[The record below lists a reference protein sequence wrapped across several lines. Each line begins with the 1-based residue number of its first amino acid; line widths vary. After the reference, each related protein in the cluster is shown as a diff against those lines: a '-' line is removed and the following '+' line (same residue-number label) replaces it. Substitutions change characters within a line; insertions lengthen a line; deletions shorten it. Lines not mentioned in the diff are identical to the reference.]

1 VNAHKFS
8 GRKPDQSGNSIP
20 KKGNAMQ
27 SLRILLM
34 MVALLAI
41 VATADAQPTADAR
54 VADIVR
60 AGKLRVALFLPQYAK
75 DPATGEISGY
85 GSGTVH
91 VQIAHALAARIGVEV
106 QLLGYPTP
114 PTVVECLKA
123 GACDVGFMGNN
134 PARAVEVGFSAPV
147 ILLPF
152 TYLVPAGSAI
162 KSIADADRPGV
173 RIAAVRNHESTL
185 ALSHI
190 LKHAESVSAEI
201 PDAAF
206 DLLRTG
212 NADAWASTGPAL
224 LEYSTKLSGSR
235 VLEDYYGANPLSM
248 AVPKGQV
255 ARLAYVSDFVEE
267 AKASGL
273 AQRAIE
279 RAGQRGIRVAP
290 PGNPTAQ
297 K

>member
-1 VNAHKFS
+1 
-8 GRKPDQSGNSIP
+8 
-20 KKGNAMQ
+20 M
-27 SLRILLM
+27 
-34 MVALLAI
+34 
-41 VATADAQPTADAR
+41 TADPR

-60 AGKLRVALFLPQYAK
+60 AGKLRVALFLPQYTK
-75 DPATGEISGY
+75 DPATGEIRGH

-91 VQIAHALAARIGVEV
+91 VQIARALAARLGVEA

-114 PTVVECLKA
+114 PAVVECLKT
-123 GACDVGFMGNN
+123 GACDVAFLGNN
-134 PARAVEVGFSAPV
+134 PSRAAEVGFSAPL

-152 TYLVPAGSAI
+152 TYLVPAGS
-162 KSIADADRPGV
+162 SIRTIAGADRHGV

-185 ALSHI
+185 VLSRM
-190 LKHAESVSAEI
+190 LKHAISVSADI

-206 DLLRTG
+206 DLLRMG

-224 LEYSTKLSGSR
+224 LEYSTKLPGSR

-255 ARLAYVSDFVEE
+255 ARLAYVRDFVEE

-279 RAGQRGIRVAP
+279 STGQRGIRVAP
-290 PGNPTAQ
+290 PGKPN
-297 K
+297 